1 MSLAVEAVLLLLVML
16 LWARGHR
23 RGGGVVAVVALAWLL
38 AVGLWPLPQWLAG
51 RLQNAYPSQ
60 AQLPW
65 AARNAIVVLGAG
77 TAQLPDG
84 GVETPS
90 VAYGRITRAA
100 ALYGQCHRSGGDCK
114 VLVSGGDPLHHGQ
127 AEADVYAGVLRS
139 LGVPATD
146 LIIERRSQTTW
157 QNAQY
162 SRLLLEAYRPQRLL
176 LVSSGIHLRRSV
188 LYFAHFGLH
197 PQPIRGDYLHA
208 IHAWLPM
215 AANAALLDASVHEY
229 LGIARYYVYNALGWN
244 SPKMP
249 PLEMAPQ
256 E

>member
-1 MSLAVEAVLLLLVML
+1 MSLAVEGMLLLLAVLLG
-16 LWARGHR
+16 ARGR
-23 RGGGVVAVVALAWLL
+23 PRGGRVVVVVALAWLL

-51 RLQNAYPSQ
+51 RLQDAYPSQ
-60 AQLPW
+60 VQAPW
-65 AARNAIVVLGAG
+65 AARNAIVLLGAG
-77 TAQLPDG
+77 TALVPGG

-90 VAYGRITRAA
+90 VAYGRITRVAI
-100 ALYGQCHRSGGDCK
+100 LYGACHRTGADCK

-127 AEADVYAGVLRS
+127 AEADVYAAVLRG

-146 LIIERRSQTTW
+146 LIIERRSNTTW
-157 QNAQY
+157 QNAEY
-162 SRLLLEAYRPQRLL
+162 SRPLLQAYRPQRLL

-208 IHAWLPM
+208 LHAWLPM
-215 AANAALLDASVHEY
+215 AANAALFDASLHEY

-244 SPKMP
+244 APKMP
-249 PLEMAPQ
+249 TLATTPQ